1 MNKSIKKIVTPLV
14 KPLLKNLENYD
25 ACFYRNMLGYKDND
39 SEIARKVTND
49 IANKIHE
56 IECFRLKKT
65 NCVCGWVPFIRGGKI
80 VVYNFFGNNYAI
92 RKNVLL
98 RISICSKDKVISQRM
113 FSLPPSQVYIGDL
126 EDYDSAHILVAEIYH
141 PRINTNHGGHNGH
154 LRFWG
159 MYSDENGGY
168 SATSHSLPLPFNSG
182 ISRKQLL
189 SRCISMSEE
198 INNSHQYSLVG
209 KSQLLPTCIGASPTN
224 ITHRVKWHVGFV
236 VATNSSGG
244 VEGVWHNSVQDSRQ
258 LHPSNKL
265 KNTDIRIN
273 EQSFYVPPIDNISV
287 SIFIDPYE
295 TQVVNQE
302 VSVSLFKNGICAHEF
317 NKSLENTNHL
327 VLPSK
332 FFHDNDNGTICVV
345 KFKEDKTIFAYAHIS
360 FNINGIQGDVSHAHV
375 HLPKATEK
383 SKSALKFMHFP
394 CAMDNSLH
402 SWIVIY
408 KMGDRDAH
416 KNEFNLR
423 IFNQVGKES
432 IFYFNFSKQD
442 SIKAINL
449 NELVVSGDDHYIVQ
463 LQSYCANYSAS
474 VFTYNNKTH
483 QTATDHTSGG

>member
-1 MNKSIKKIVTPLV
+1 
-14 KPLLKNLENYD
+14 
-25 ACFYRNMLGYKDND
+25 
-39 SEIARKVTND
+39 
-49 IANKIHE
+49 
-56 IECFRLKKT
+56 
-65 NCVCGWVPFIRGGKI
+65 
-80 VVYNFFGNNYAI
+80 
-92 RKNVLL
+92 
-98 RISICSKDKVISQRM
+98 
-113 FSLPPSQVYIGDL
+113 
-126 EDYDSAHILVAEIYH
+126 
-141 PRINTNHGGHNGH
+141 
-154 LRFWG
+154 
-159 MYSDENGGY
+159 MYSDETGGY
-168 SATSHSLPLPFNSG
+168 SDTTHSMPLPFDSG

-209 KSQLLPTCIGASPTN
+209 KSQLLPTNTI
-224 ITHRVKWHVGFV
+224 HRIKSHFGFV
-236 VATNSSGG
+236 VTTNSSGG
-244 VEGVWHNSVQDSRQ
+244 VEGVWHNSIQDSRQ

-265 KNTDIRIN
+265 KNADIRIN

-317 NKSLENTNHL
+317 KKSLENINYL

-332 FFHDNDNGTICVV
+332 FFHDNDNGTICVI
-345 KFKEDKTIFAYAHIS
+345 KYKEDKTIFAYAHIS
-360 FNINGIQGDVSHAHV
+360 FNINGIQGDLVHAHT
-375 HLPKATEK
+375 HLPKIK
-383 SKSALKFMHFP
+383 GKSALKFMHFP
-394 CAMDNSLH
+394 CAKDSSLQ
-402 SWIVIY
+402 SWIVVY
-408 KMGDRDAH
+408 KGGDRDTY

-423 IFNQVGKES
+423 IFNRKGKES

>member
-14 KPLLKNLENYD
+14 KPILKNLENYD
-25 ACFYRNMLGYKDND
+25 ACFYRNMLGYQDND
-39 SEIARKVTND
+39 PEIARKVTND

-65 NCVCGWVPFIRGGKI
+65 NCVCGWVPFMRGGKI

-98 RISICSKDKVISQRM
+98 RISICSKDKVISQKM
-113 FSLPPSQVYIGDL
+113 FVLPPSQIYIDDL
-126 EDYDSAHILVAEIYH
+126 EDCDSGYILVAEIYH
-141 PRINTNHGGHNGH
+141 PRINTNHGGFNGH

-159 MYSDENGGY
+159 MYSDETGGY
-168 SATSHSLPLPFNSG
+168 SATTHSLPLPFDSG

-209 KSQLLPTCIGASPTN
+209 KSQLLPTKTI
-224 ITHRVKWHVGFV
+224 HRIKWHFGFIV
-236 VATNSSGG
+236 TTNSSGG
-244 VEGVWHNSVQDSRQ
+244 VEGVWHNSIQDSRQ

-265 KNTDIRIN
+265 KNDDIRIN

-317 NKSLENTNHL
+317 KKSLENINHL

-332 FFHDNDNGTICVV
+332 FFHDNDNGTICVI
-345 KFKEDKTIFAYAHIS
+345 KYKEDKTIFAYAHIS
-360 FNINGIQGDVSHAHV
+360 FNINGIQGDLVHTHT
-375 HLPKATEK
+375 HLPKIK
-383 SKSALKFMHFP
+383 GKSALKFMHFP
-394 CAMDNSLH
+394 CAKDSSLQ
-402 SWIVIY
+402 SWIIVY
-408 KMGDRDAH
+408 KVGDQDTY

-423 IFNQVGKES
+423 IFNRKGKES
-432 IFYFNFSKQD
+432 IFYFNFSKQE

>member
-1 MNKSIKKIVTPLV
+1 MNKYIKKIVTPLLI
-14 KPLLKNLENYD
+14 KPILKNLENYD
-25 ACFYRNMLGYKDND
+25 ACFYRNMLGYQDND
-39 SEIARKVTND
+39 PEIARKVTDD
-49 IANKIHE
+49 IANEIHE

-65 NCVCGWVPFIRGGKI
+65 NCVCGWVPYLRGGKI

-92 RKNVLL
+92 RRNVLL
-98 RISICSKDKVISQRM
+98 RISICSKDKVISQKM
-113 FSLPPSQVYIGDL
+113 FVLPPSQIYIDDL
-126 EDYDSAHILVAEIYH
+126 EDCDSGYILVAEIYH
-141 PRINTNHGGHNGH
+141 PRINTNHGGFNGH

-159 MYSDENGGY
+159 MYSDETGGY
-168 SATSHSLPLPFNSG
+168 SATTHSMPLPFDSG

-209 KSQLLPTCIGASPTN
+209 KSQLLPTNTI
-224 ITHRVKWHVGFV
+224 HRIKWHFGFV
-236 VATNSSGG
+236 VTTNSSGG
-244 VEGVWHNSVQDSRQ
+244 VEGVWHNSIQDSRQ

-265 KNTDIRIN
+265 KNADIRIN

-295 TQVVNQE
+295 TQIVNQE

-317 NKSLENTNHL
+317 KKSLENINHL

-332 FFHDNDNGTICVV
+332 FFHDNDNGTICVI
-345 KFKEDKTIFAYAHIS
+345 KYKEDKTIFAYAHIS
-360 FNINGIQGDVSHAHV
+360 FNINGIQGDLVHTHT
-375 HLPKATEK
+375 HLPKIK
-383 SKSALKFMHFP
+383 GKSALKFMHFP
-394 CAMDNSLH
+394 CAKDSSLQ
-402 SWIVIY
+402 SWIVVY
-408 KMGDRDAH
+408 KVGDRDTY

-423 IFNQVGKES
+423 IFNQEGKES

>member
-1 MNKSIKKIVTPLV
+1 MNKSIKKILT
-14 KPLLKNLENYD
+14 PLLKNLENYD
-25 ACFYRNMLGYKDND
+25 ACFYRSMLGYQDND
-39 SEIARKVTND
+39 SEIARKVTDD
-49 IANKIHE
+49 IANEIHE
-56 IECFRLKKT
+56 IECFRLKKK
-65 NCVCGWVPFIRGGKI
+65 NCVCGWVPYLRGGKI

-92 RKNVLL
+92 RRNVLL
-98 RISICSKDKVISQRM
+98 RISICSKDKVISQKM
-113 FSLPPSQVYIGDL
+113 FALPPSQIYIDDL
-126 EDYDSAHILVAEIYH
+126 EDCDSGYILVAEIYH

-159 MYSDENGGY
+159 MYSDETGGY
-168 SATSHSLPLPFNSG
+168 SATTHSLPLPFDSG
-182 ISRKQLL
+182 ISRKQVL
-189 SRCISMSEE
+189 SRCISTSEE

-224 ITHRVKWHVGFV
+224 ITHRVKWHPGFV
-236 VATNSSGG
+236 VTTNSSGG
-244 VEGVWHNSVQDSRQ
+244 VEGVWHASVQDSRQ

-265 KNTDIRIN
+265 KNADIRIN

-302 VSVSLFKNGICAHEF
+302 LSVSLFKNGICVHEF

-332 FFHDNDNGTICVV
+332 FFHDNDNGTICVI
-345 KFKEDKTIFAYAHIS
+345 KYKEDKTISAYAHIS
-360 FNINGIQGDVSHAHV
+360 FNINGIQGDLVHTESH
-375 HLPKATEK
+375 LTKKTG
-383 SKSALKFMHFP
+383 KSALKFMHFP
-394 CAMDNSLH
+394 CVKDSSLQ
-402 SWIVIY
+402 SWIVVY
-408 KMGDRDAH
+408 KVGDRDTY

-423 IFNQVGKES
+423 ILNQEGKES

-449 NELVVSGDDHYIVQ
+449 NELVVNGDDHYIVQ
-463 LQSYCANYSAS
+463 LQSYFANYSAS

-483 QTATDHTSGG
+483 QTAIDHATGG